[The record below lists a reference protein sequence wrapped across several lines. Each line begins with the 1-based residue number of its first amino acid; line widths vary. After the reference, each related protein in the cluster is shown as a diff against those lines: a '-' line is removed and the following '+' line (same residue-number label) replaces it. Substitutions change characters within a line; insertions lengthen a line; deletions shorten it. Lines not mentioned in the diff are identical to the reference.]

1 MSEKIVVL
9 CDTEEEYA
17 RQMTEFLQGCPET
30 PWELLTYTDTKELQ
44 RYAAQA
50 PVGLLV
56 VAENAYT
63 QEVRSLP
70 VGRTL
75 LLNESGVMKWSNVRN
90 ISKYQLAENVYKA
103 ILGEYMSIEDKPFPK
118 LITDSDTKLIG
129 FYSPVHRSM
138 QTLIALT
145 VGQVLAEK
153 HRTLYLNLEF
163 CAGSKEFLSDGQ
175 VRDITD
181 LMYFL
186 NTDKEKFSLRLQTM
200 IQRKGGLE
208 YIPPA
213 RMGVHLPGI
222 SGEEWLECLS
232 RIKSAGGYEY
242 ILLDLGEAI
251 QGLFPIL
258 RECSRVYT
266 MTMED
271 KSAQEKLA
279 QYEQMLHGCD
289 FGDVWAR
296 MVKWPTPRL
305 RKTVESVEELG
316 HGPLAETVRKM
327 LLKDE
332 KGEPG

>member
-75 LLNESGVMKWSNVRN
+75 LLNESGVMKWSDVRN

-145 VGQVLAEK
+145 VGRFWRRSTELFIW
-153 HRTLYLNLEF
+153 NLEF

-186 NTDKEKFSLRLQTM
+186 NTDKEKFSLQAADHDPEKRRVGIYPPCQDGRALAGD
-200 IQRKGGLE
+200 QRGGV
-208 YIPPA
+208 A
-213 RMGVHLPGI
+213 GVLKPYQVR
-222 SGEEWLECLS
+222 W
-232 RIKSAGGYEY
+232 RI
-242 ILLDLGEAI
+242 
-251 QGLFPIL
+251 
-258 RECSRVYT
+258 
-266 MTMED
+266 
-271 KSAQEKLA
+271 
-279 QYEQMLHGCD
+279 
-289 FGDVWAR
+289 
-296 MVKWPTPRL
+296 
-305 RKTVESVEELG
+305 
-316 HGPLAETVRKM
+316 
-327 LLKDE
+327 
-332 KGEPG
+332 